1 MAFMSFG
8 YRVSS
13 RVGSFV
19 QGLGPV
25 PEDFSKVLFAGW
37 TSYVIEDREGQATVC
52 GESSGAETELLRLCS
67 LATSNYKDEIAKV
80 DLQSTSTGSVRS
92 NKALE
97 RRRPVKLYGWDALQ
111 GFLSPEGYVVALCL
125 NDNTAGT
132 GELYTPRQVYTT
144 AIDVGSCGSST
155 DYCTVVVDRQTGGLY
170 HWTLSDPVP
179 KELGSKTVK
188 FTRVWAGEAHFL
200 ALDEGGTLY
209 SWGSSRHGQLGNGD
223 LVSKTSPEP
232 VEPLEGIRIVD
243 AACGASFSVA
253 LSDTGDVYT
262 FGLND
267 HGQLGIGKAE
277 GKQGQGHERCN
288 TALPQLVD
296 FFEDSKGNHGQGQG
310 VSPIEVSVVKVACGH
325 SHAVVLDDEGR
336 VWSCGWGK
344 YGQLGQGES
353 SSTSPPPSDLGEMD
367 RQKEEMDLLR
377 SMGSIMVEGDRY
389 LFGPLVESGGKQV
402 WTDVCCGRWDTF
414 VWSEGS
420 EVE

>member
-1 MAFMSFG
+1 M
-8 YRVSS
+8 RERTVSYW
-13 RVGSFV
+13 
-19 QGLGPV
+19 GL
-25 PEDFSKVLFAGW
+25 W
-37 TSYVIEDREGQATVC
+37 VC
-52 GESSGAETELLRLCS
+52 LL
-67 LATSNYKDEIAKV
+67 
-80 DLQSTSTGSVRS
+80 SVR
-92 NKALE
+92 
-97 RRRPVKLYGWDALQ
+97 Y
-111 GFLSPEGYVVALCL
+111 
-125 NDNTAGT
+125 
-132 GELYTPRQVYTT
+132 
-144 AIDVGSCGSST
+144 I
-155 DYCTVVVDRQTGGLY
+155 
-170 HWTLSDPVP
+170 
-179 KELGSKTVK
+179 
-188 FTRVWAGEAHFL
+188 
-200 ALDEGGTLY
+200 
-209 SWGSSRHGQLGNGD
+209 
-223 LVSKTSPEP
+223 
-232 VEPLEGIRIVD
+232 
-243 AACGASFSVA
+243 
-253 LSDTGDVYT
+253 DTGDVYT

-325 SHAVVLDDEGR
+325 SHAVVLDGMPPHFLFCVLLFVDGTLFYAGGQTLTYFNCFHNLLSLSLSLLCYAFVDEGR